1 MNHKLT
7 HPFRRWRRLAG
18 LLALCAGLA
27 EGTHAAELN
36 GIGISVGS
44 LGNPF
49 FVTIAKGAE
58 DAARK
63 INPNVKVITVASDYD
78 LNKQFNQ
85 IDNFIAAGVNMIL
98 VNAADPVAIEPA
110 LKKAEAAGITVV
122 AVDVAARGAQATVMT
137 DNVMAGREA
146 CQALAQHMH
155 GKGDVVIVNGPQVSA
170 VIDRVKGCKE
180 ELAKS
185 PDIHILSDNQDGKGS
200 RDGGFAVMQGLLTR
214 FSHIDGVFAIN
225 DPEAIGCSLA
235 AKQLGRSEFVITSVD
250 GAPDIEAALKDPSSL
265 IIGSASQDPYVMA
278 QKAVQAGWRIMQ
290 GEKLDNPVELMTPKF
305 ITPENVA
312 EYKGW
317 TSPR

>member
-146 CQALAQHMH
+146 CQALVQHMH

-170 VIDRVKGCKE
+170 VIDRVKGGKE

>member
-1 MNHKLT
+1 MT
-7 HPFRRWRRLAG
+7 TSPRRASFFRRV
-18 LLALCAGLA
+18 LLGGIGALSCLFGAA
-27 EGTHAAELN
+27 HAAELN

-146 CQALAQHMH
+146 CQALVDHMH

-170 VIDRVKGCKE
+170 VIDRVNGCKE
-180 ELAKS
+180 VLAKA

-214 FSHIDGVFAIN
+214 FPHIDGVFAIN

-290 GEKLDNPVELMTPKF
+290 GEKLDNPVELMPPKF

-312 EYKGW
+312 QYKGW